1 MNLLTIKIEF
11 SYALMLWQTE
21 EEQDE
26 AERKIIIKKKNM
38 IIEGFKLLEEL
49 GPGGG
54 SEMGWEWELY
64 LPSRSRHITDQTKTI
79 N

>member
-11 SYALMLWQTE
+11 SSALMLWQTE
-21 EEQDE
+21 EEQEE
-26 AERKIIIKKKNM
+26 AERKIIIKKKHDYRGVQTTWR
-38 IIEGFKLLEEL
+38 IGARRR
-49 GPGGG
+49 
-54 SEMGWEWELY
+54 EWNGVGVELY